1 MSKKYDK
8 LKSIKELQAII
19 IISNS
24 NPQSNRYAILAES
37 NAIMANNSE
46 KPLAK
51 AI

>member
-8 LKSIKELQAII
+8 SKSIKELQAAIN
-19 IISNS
+19 ISNS
-24 NPQSNRYAILAES
+24 NPQAKICAILAES
-37 NAIMANNSE
+37 NARKACNGE